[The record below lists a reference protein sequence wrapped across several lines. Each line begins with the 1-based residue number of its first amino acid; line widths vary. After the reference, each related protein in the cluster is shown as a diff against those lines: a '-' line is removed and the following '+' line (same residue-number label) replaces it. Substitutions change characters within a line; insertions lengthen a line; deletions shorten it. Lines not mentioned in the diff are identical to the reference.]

1 MEVKMATGANDNYW
15 RDARLPGVL
24 KHKLLKRYLPVFLIR
39 TASVARC
46 AAYFDGFAG
55 RGVYANGDLGSAGQ
69 MLEFAVGQKFG
80 SGVPISL
87 HLCEKKRESFE
98 ALDGLCNKYRAKGI
112 DVDARRD
119 DATNYLRDRLPHFA
133 DRPAFIFLDP
143 CGVGIPFDD
152 LIAAANRG
160 GAKPWPPTEVM
171 INFSLEAVRRIGGHV
186 TSATPNEATMK
197 NLDVSLGGDWWRAHF
212 EQGVTD
218 EAVDAVVREFAQRLN
233 QATKMGL
240 VVVPVRRA
248 PTHKPIYHLIYGTRH
263 PAGIWN
269 FSHATAKA
277 IEDWWAGVSAQQEK
291 DQGPGL
297 FDAAPNIKD
306 VEKAAIPVIADN
318 IRQLVTAKG
327 CIRLGDHPVQV
338 FGSYIGQVRESAARA
353 AVKQLYK
360 EGFTSTTGVG
370 GKTEDLKVAPI

>member
-1 MEVKMATGANDNYW
+1 MATGANAKYW
-15 RDARLPGVL
+15 KDARLPGVL
-24 KHKLLKRYLPVFLIR
+24 KHNLLKRYLPVFLIR

-55 RGVYANGDLGSAGQ
+55 RGIYDNGQLGSAGQ
-69 MLEFAVGQKFG
+69 MLDFAVGQKFG

-87 HLCEKKRESFE
+87 HLCEKKRETYLV
-98 ALDGLCNKYRAKGI
+98 LDELCDKYRAKGI
-112 DVDARRD
+112 DVDTSRD
-119 DATNYLRDRLPHFA
+119 DAKNYLRNRLPYFA

-152 LIAAANRG
+152 LVAAANRG
-160 GAKPWPPTEVM
+160 GAKHWPPTEVM
-171 INFSLEAVRRIGGHV
+171 INFSLEALRRIGGHV
-186 TSATPNEATMK
+186 TSATPSEATMK
-197 NLDVSLGGDWWRAHF
+197 NLDVALGGDWWRAYF
-212 EQGVTD
+212 AKGVTD
-218 EAVDAVVREFAQRLN
+218 EAVDAVVKDFAQRLLD
-233 QATKMGL
+233 ATKMSL
-240 VVVPVRRA
+240 MVVPVRRA

-263 PAGIWN
+263 PAGMWN

-291 DQGPGL
+291 QQGPGL

-306 VEKAAIPVIADN
+306 VEKAAVPVIADN
-318 IRQLVTAKG
+318 IRRLVEAKG
-327 CIRLGDHPVQV
+327 TVRLGDYPVQV
-338 FGSYIGQVRESAARA
+338 FGDYVGQVRDLAARA

-370 GKTEDLKVAPI
+370 GKTEDLKVVPA